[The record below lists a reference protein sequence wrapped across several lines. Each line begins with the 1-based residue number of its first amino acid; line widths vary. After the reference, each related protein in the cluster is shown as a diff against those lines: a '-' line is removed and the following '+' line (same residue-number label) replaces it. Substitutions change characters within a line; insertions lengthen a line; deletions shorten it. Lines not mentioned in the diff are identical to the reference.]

1 MSLTAQAVNVALAVV
16 ALWLLKKLTEK
27 KPLGRPI
34 PGPKGWPIIG
44 NLLDVPTEL
53 EYQVFSRWQKKYGDL
68 IQMTILGQ
76 PTIIIN
82 SPKLAVD
89 ILNKKSAIYS
99 SRPHLTM
106 ACDLVGW
113 RDILMLLK
121 YTDKFKACRRML
133 HSVICTRA
141 SVDNFRDTLEE
152 ESALMIRRL
161 LNEPR
166 NFVGPVRKA
175 VGVIILR
182 ISHGYKPTTED
193 DSLVRIAD
201 EVTDQL
207 NVLLSPGLFAVDF
220 LPFLRYIP
228 EWFPGGG
235 FHRIAREWR
244 HTLFDMTE
252 KSYEFVLDQMAK
264 GTAPN
269 FVTNLPEGR
278 QVSPEEE
285 DEIKWAA
292 SSLYSGGADTPVSA
306 MSSFLFA
313 MTAYP
318 EVQRKCQAEL
328 DAVVGNDRLP
338 TIADRDQLPFLSA
351 MLKEVIR
358 WGPTAPLG
366 APHCIEQDD
375 VHDGYFIP
383 KGSIIL
389 ANIWCV
395 LYFMGK
401 RLRVTHD
408 FTQALHARPRSLQG
422 SDGVQP
428 RSSHCSTG
436 KPAEPDPFNFAF
448 GYGRRA
454 CPGEQLAQSILYI
467 FAANILSVFNINKV
481 TINGVVQEPSCE
493 FSSGV
498 LVRPKPFLSELMPRS
513 AKAEALIRS
522 LELS

>member
-1 MSLTAQAVNVALAVV
+1 MSLAVQAVNVALAVI
-16 ALWLLKKLTEK
+16 ALWFLRKVTAK

-44 NLLDVPTEL
+44 NLLDVPTEV
-53 EYQVFSRWQKKYGDL
+53 EYQVFSQWQKKYGDL
-68 IQMTILGQ
+68 IQMTVLGQ

-82 SPKLAVD
+82 SPNLAVD
-89 ILNKKSAIYS
+89 MLNKKSAIYS
-99 SRPHLTM
+99 SRPTLTM
-106 ACDLVGW
+106 AGDLVGW
-113 RDILMLLK
+113 KDILVLLK
-121 YTDKFKACRRML
+121 YTDKFKACRRMF
-133 HSVICTRA
+133 HAVIGTRA
-141 SVDNFRDTLEE
+141 SVEKFRDSLEE
-152 ESALMIRRL
+152 ESAVMVRRL

-182 ISHGYKPTTED
+182 ISHGYRPTTED

-201 EVTDQL
+201 EATDQL
-207 NVLLSPGLFAVDF
+207 NILLTPGQFAVDV
-220 LPFLRYIP
+220 LPFLRYVP

-235 FHRIAREWR
+235 FHKIAREWR
-244 HTLFDMTE
+244 QTLVDMTE

-264 GTAPN
+264 GTAVPN
-269 FVTNLPEGR
+269 FVTNLLDGR
-278 QVSPEEE
+278 KVSPEEA

-306 MSSFLFA
+306 MSSFLLA

-318 EVQRKCQAEL
+318 EVQRKCQAEI

-338 TIADRDQLPFLSA
+338 TLADRDQLPYLSA
-351 MLKEVIR
+351 MLREVIR
-358 WGPTAPLG
+358 WGPTTPLG

-375 VHDGYFIP
+375 VHEGYFIP
-383 KGSIIL
+383 KGSIIM
-389 ANIWCV
+389 ANIWH
-395 LYFMGK
+395 FMHDPEVYK
-401 RLRVTHD
+401 DPMVFNPDRLI
-408 FTQALHARPRSLQG
+408 A
-422 SDGVQP
+422 QP
-428 RSSHCSTG
+428 G

-454 CPGEQLAQSILYI
+454 CPGEQLAQSILFI
-467 FAANILSVFNINKV
+467 FTATVLSVFDINKV
-481 TINGVVQEPSCE
+481 TINGVVQEPKCE

-498 LVRPKPFLSELMPRS
+498 LVRPKPFLSELKPRS
-513 AKAEALIRS
+513 DKAEALIRS

>member
-1 MSLTAQAVNVALAVV
+1 MSLTVQAINVALAVV
-16 ALWLLKKLTEK
+16 ALWLLKKVTEK

-82 SPKLAVD
+82 SPQLAVNM
-89 ILNKKSAIYS
+89 LNKKSAIYS

-113 RDILMLLK
+113 RDILVLLK

-133 HSVICTRA
+133 HTVIGTRA
-141 SVDNFRDTLEE
+141 SVEKFRDTLEE
-152 ESALMIRRL
+152 ESALMVRRL

-182 ISHGYKPTTED
+182 ITHGYRPTTED
-193 DSLVRIAD
+193 DSLVRVAD
-201 EVTDQL
+201 EATDQL

-235 FHRIAREWR
+235 FHKIAREWR
-244 HTLFDMTE
+244 HTLFDMTD
-252 KSYEFVLDQMAK
+252 KSYEFVLEQMAK
-264 GTAPN
+264 GTAVPN
-269 FVTNLPEGR
+269 MVTNLLDGR
-278 QVSPEEE
+278 KVSPEEE

-306 MSSFLFA
+306 MSSFLLA

-338 TIADRDQLPFLSA
+338 TFADRDQLPYIA
-351 MLKEVIR
+351 TMLKEVIR
-358 WGPTAPLG
+358 WGPTTPLG

-375 VHDGYFIP
+375 VHDGYLIP
-383 KGSIIL
+383 KGSIIM
-389 ANIWCV
+389 ANIWH
-395 LYFMGK
+395 FMHDPEVYKDPMVFNPDRLVGK
-401 RLRVTHD
+401 PG
-408 FTQALHARPRSLQG
+408 Q
-422 SDGVQP
+422 
-428 RSSHCSTG
+428 
-436 KPAEPDPFNFAF
+436 PAEPDPFTFAF

-454 CPGEQLAQSILYI
+454 CPGEQLAQSILFI
-467 FAANILSVFNINKV
+467 FAATVLSVFDINKV
-481 TINGVVQEPSCE
+481 TINGVVQEPTCE

-498 LVRPKPFLSELMPRS
+498 LVRPKPFLSELKPRS

>member
-1 MSLTAQAVNVALAVV
+1 MSLTDQAVNVALAVV
-16 ALWLLKKLTEK
+16 ALWLLKKVTEK
-27 KPLGRPI
+27 KPLGRQI

-82 SPKLAVD
+82 SPQLAVNM
-89 ILNKKSAIYS
+89 LNKKSAIYS

-113 RDILMLLK
+113 RDILVLLK

-133 HSVICTRA
+133 HAVIGTRA
-141 SVDNFRDTLEE
+141 SVEKFRDTLEE
-152 ESALMIRRL
+152 ESALMVRRL

-175 VGVIILR
+175 VGVITLR
-182 ISHGYKPTTED
+182 ITHGYRPMTED
-193 DSLVRIAD
+193 DSLVRVAD
-201 EVTDQL
+201 EATDQL
-207 NVLLSPGLFAVDF
+207 NVLLSPGRFAVDF

-235 FHRIAREWR
+235 FHKIAREWR
-244 HTLFDMTE
+244 HTLFDMTD
-252 KSYEFVLDQMAK
+252 KSYEFVLEQMAK
-264 GTAPN
+264 GTAVPN
-269 FVTNLPEGR
+269 MVTNLLDGR
-278 QVSPEEE
+278 KVSPEEE

-292 SSLYSGGADTPVSA
+292 SSLYSGGADSPVAA
-306 MSSFLFA
+306 MSSFLLA

-328 DAVVGNDRLP
+328 DAVVGNGRLP
-338 TIADRDQLPFLSA
+338 TFADRDQLPYIA
-351 MLKEVIR
+351 TMLKEVIR

-375 VHDGYFIP
+375 VHDGYLIP
-383 KGSIIL
+383 KGSIII
-389 ANIWCV
+389 ANIWHFLHDPEV
-395 LYFMGK
+395 YKDPMVFNPD
-401 RLRVTHD
+401 RLI
-408 FTQALHARPRSLQG
+408 ARP
-422 SDGVQP
+422 
-428 RSSHCSTG
+428 G

-454 CPGEQLAQSILYI
+454 CPGEQLAQSVLFIL
-467 FAANILSVFNINKV
+467 AATVLSVFDINKV
-481 TINGVVQEPSCE
+481 TINGVVQEPTCE

-498 LVRPKPFLSELMPRS
+498 IVRPKPFLSELKARS

>member
-1 MSLTAQAVNVALAVV
+1 MSLTVQAVNVALAVV
-16 ALWLLKKLTEK
+16 ALWLLKKVTEK
-27 KPLGRPI
+27 KPLGRQI

-82 SPKLAVD
+82 SPQLAVD
-89 ILNKKSAIYS
+89 MLNKKSAIYS

-113 RDILMLLK
+113 RDILVLLK

-133 HSVICTRA
+133 HAVIGTRVSVEK
-141 SVDNFRDTLEE
+141 FRDTLEE
-152 ESALMIRRL
+152 ESALMVRRL

-182 ISHGYKPTTED
+182 ISHGYRPTTED

-201 EVTDQL
+201 EATDQL

-235 FHRIAREWR
+235 FHKIAREWR
-244 HTLFDMTE
+244 HTLFDMTD
-252 KSYEFVLDQMAK
+252 KSYEFVLEQMAK
-264 GTAPN
+264 GTAVPN
-269 FVTNLPEGR
+269 FVTNLIDGR
-278 QVSPEEE
+278 KVSPEEE
-285 DEIKWAA
+285 EEIKWAA

-306 MSSFLFA
+306 MSSFLLA

-328 DAVVGNDRLP
+328 DKVVGNDRLP
-338 TIADRDQLPFLSA
+338 TFADRDQLPYITT

-358 WGPTAPLG
+358 WGPTTPLG

-375 VHDGYFIP
+375 VHDGYLIP
-383 KGSIIL
+383 KGSIIM
-389 ANIWCV
+389 ANIWH
-395 LYFMGK
+395 FMHDPEVYK
-401 RLRVTHD
+401 DPMVFNPDRLV
-408 FTQALHARPRSLQG
+408 A
-422 SDGVQP
+422 QP
-428 RSSHCSTG
+428 G

-454 CPGEQLAQSILYI
+454 CPGEQLAQSILFI
-467 FAANILSVFNINKV
+467 FAATVLSVFDINKV
-481 TINGVVQEPSCE
+481 TINGVVQEPTCE

-498 LVRPKPFLSELMPRS
+498 LVRPKPFLSELKPRS

>member
-1 MSLTAQAVNVALAVV
+1 MSLTVQAINVALAVV
-16 ALWLLKKLTEK
+16 ALWLLKKVTEK
-27 KPLGRPI
+27 KPLGRQI

-53 EYQVFSRWQKKYGDL
+53 EYQVFSRWQKKYGASRMVVLKCSNQQLLQADL

-82 SPKLAVD
+82 SPQLAV
-89 ILNKKSAIYS
+89 ICSTKKMEGHPRSPQIHRQVSRRVVACFMPSSAQ
-99 SRPHLTM
+99 
-106 ACDLVGW
+106 G
-113 RDILMLLK
+113 
-121 YTDKFKACRRML
+121 F
-133 HSVICTRA
+133 SVEK
-141 SVDNFRDTLEE
+141 FRDTLEE
-152 ESALMIRRL
+152 ESALMVRRL

-182 ISHGYKPTTED
+182 ISHGYRPTTED

-201 EVTDQL
+201 EATDQL

-235 FHRIAREWR
+235 FHKIAREWR

-252 KSYEFVLDQMAK
+252 KSYEFVLEQMAK
-264 GTAPN
+264 GTAVPN
-269 FVTNLPEGR
+269 FVTNLIDGR
-278 QVSPEEE
+278 KVSPEEE
-285 DEIKWAA
+285 EEIKWAA

-306 MSSFLFA
+306 MSSFLLA

-328 DAVVGNDRLP
+328 DKVVGNDRLP
-338 TIADRDQLPFLSA
+338 TFADRDQLPYIA
-351 MLKEVIR
+351 TMLKEVIR
-358 WGPTAPLG
+358 WGPTTPLG

-375 VHDGYFIP
+375 VHDGYLIP
-383 KGSIIL
+383 KGSIIM
-389 ANIWCV
+389 ANIWH
-395 LYFMGK
+395 FMHDPEVYK
-401 RLRVTHD
+401 DPMVFNPDRLV
-408 FTQALHARPRSLQG
+408 A
-422 SDGVQP
+422 QP
-428 RSSHCSTG
+428 G

-454 CPGEQLAQSILYI
+454 CPGEQLAQSILFI
-467 FAANILSVFNINKV
+467 FAATVLSVFDINKV
-481 TINGVVQEPSCE
+481 TINGVVQEPTCE

-498 LVRPKPFLSELMPRS
+498 LVRPKPFLSELKPRS